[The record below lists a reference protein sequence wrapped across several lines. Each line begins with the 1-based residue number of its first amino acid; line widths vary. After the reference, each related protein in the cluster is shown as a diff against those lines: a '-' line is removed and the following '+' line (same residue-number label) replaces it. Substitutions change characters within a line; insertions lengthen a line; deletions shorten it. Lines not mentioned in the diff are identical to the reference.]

1 MSTLS
6 GRLLSGCA
14 PGMALCLAAS
24 DLATPSRYCRA
35 QIFPPQEF
43 WSFVVSARL
52 LKIET
57 PSYLVPL
64 SRSSATADDES
75 RKSVC
80 FTEASVVY
88 YWFVYEVVE

>member
-35 QIFPPQEF
+35 QISPHK
-43 WSFVVSARL
+43 SFVVSARL

>member
-1 MSTLS
+1 M
-6 GRLLSGCA
+6 
-14 PGMALCLAAS
+14 
-24 DLATPSRYCRA
+24 
-35 QIFPPQEF
+35 
-43 WSFVVSARL
+43 SARL